1 METSQGATETT
12 RRECPECSTSNL
24 SGAQFCKA
32 CGGSIAP
39 PPKCPKCEADV
50 EVDANFCPRCG
61 TKLVGARPA
70 PTNGA
75 SKAPAPTTE
84 GATPKKDVLAAEKA
98 KLPPPKKPSSN
109 MMGNVALFAAIV
121 IGAIAVIV
129 AMNKDKPKE
138 MSPFAGGPPPA
149 NVAPPPPPASGGGGA
164 EAAPSGGDPISGR
177 VVLDPSVGEAGSGT
191 VFIVLRNAGMPNR
204 GPPIAVKKIDHPTFP
219 VEFQVSSA
227 DVMMK
232 GIPFTGPFD
241 IYVRLDRDGN
251 AMTKDAGDLVND
263 GPTSGIKPGASDVE
277 IKLNKRL

>member
-1 METSQGATETT
+1 METSPEGTHTSG
-12 RRECPECSTSNL
+12 RECPECSAANL
-24 SGAQFCKA
+24 EGAQFCKA

-50 EVDANFCPRCG
+50 EADANFCPHCG
-61 TKLVGARPA
+61 TKLVGPRPA
-70 PTNGA
+70 PKNGA
-75 SKAPAPTTE
+75 SKAPAAP
-84 GATPKKDVLAAEKA
+84 APDPTPKQDPLAVEKA

-138 MSPFAGGPPPA
+138 VSPFVGGPPAA
-149 NVAPPPPPASGGGGA
+149 NVAPPPPPAGGTEQ
-164 EAAPSGGDPISGR
+164 EAAPSGGGPISGSIA
-177 VVLDPSVGEAGSGT
+177 LDPAAGEAGDGT
-191 VFIVLRNAGMPNR
+191 IFIVLRNAGMPNR
-204 GPPIAVKKIDHPTFP
+204 GPPIAVKKIDDPSFP
-219 VEFQVSSA
+219 VEFQVSAA

-232 GIPFTGPFD
+232 GMPFMGPFD

-251 AMTKDAGDLVND
+251 AMTKDAGDLVNE
-263 GPTSGIKPGASDVE
+263 GPAAGIKAGTSGVE